1 MFTIQQIKE
10 THARVQSGA
19 DFPQYV
25 QDLIQLGLRHY
36 DNFVSDGHVIYFG
49 ENDFKL
55 TDGAKYPAMEV
66 SDASDTQKLK
76 HYLKIH
82 QQGET
87 NYPTFCSHAAEMG
100 VEKWTVKMRNMTYTY
115 CDKAGDKMVVE
126 MIPMP

>member
-10 THARVQSGA
+10 THARVQRGA

-49 ENDFKL
+49 ENDFNL

-87 NYPTFCSHAAEMG
+87 NYPTFSTPISAAWLQKVG
-100 VEKWTVKMRNMTYTY
+100 
-115 CDKAGDKMVVE
+115 
-126 MIPMP
+126 